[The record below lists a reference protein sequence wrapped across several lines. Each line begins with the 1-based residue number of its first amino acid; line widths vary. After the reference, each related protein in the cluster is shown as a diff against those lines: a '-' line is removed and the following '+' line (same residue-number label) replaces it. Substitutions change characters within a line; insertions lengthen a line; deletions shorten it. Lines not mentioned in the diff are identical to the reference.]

1 MDGSRNHL
9 CILSFLRKFKT
20 NRKES
25 KYAEMEIY
33 KQRPNRP
40 SYATNPTITKH
51 VSKQRLPEQV
61 LLSMFNA
68 YPVWHEQ

>member
-40 SYATNPTITKH
+40 STLCDQSNHNQTCLKRALTRTSLVVY
-51 VSKQRLPEQV
+51 V
-61 LLSMFNA
+61 
-68 YPVWHEQ
+68 